1 MQTQSL
7 TNPFLVP
14 NPWDKVGQTIG
25 DFRFGI
31 LDSKPE
37 PETRNPRPGSRT
49 VNEKGYE
56 DDKNEA
62 KQISSLF

>member
-1 MQTQSL
+1 M
-7 TNPFLVP
+7 
-14 NPWDKVGQTIG
+14 IG